1 MLDAYWGIAAP
12 LITRR
17 FGGEVEK
24 FIGDG
29 IMAVVQQP
37 GRPARSRATSGV
49 APPWRCS
56 ARVARLVERHPDWP
70 RMRVG
75 VNSGGVV
82 VREIGGDGHVAYPV
96 ARRHGQHRRAAR
108 APGARSAEC

>member
-29 IMAVVQQP
+29 IIAGFNSRGDQP
-37 GRPARSRATSGV
+37 DHALRA
-49 APPWRCS
+49 AS
-56 ARVARLVERHPDWP
+56 AALALQ
-70 RMRVG
+70 
-75 VNSGGVV
+75 
-82 VREIGGDGHVAYPV
+82 REA
-96 ARRHGQHRRAAR
+96 AASRRAA
-108 APGARSAEC
+108 S